1 MGSRRLPRAKAV
13 RALAAAFALVL
24 AACSGGEAKTPATP
38 SPGATGTVAAPTG
51 TSTAPLPSPT
61 STPDPLS
68 PPPATPEAALA
79 SLRAY
84 LPGRPPCPP
93 EIERTWAATCTPGN
107 LDGDAITDAVY
118 AIPLASGGA
127 LPAPAVVVAWRG
139 SNGELAAFP
148 EIGAADLGALG
159 RALFAVAD
167 RTGDARVEVM
177 YLATAC
183 GAHTCTSRLEIQSW
197 DGSAWRDAG
206 PGDQG
211 IATLERATTSGS
223 GTATEVVLHGGVI
236 QSVGAGP
243 PRQSTTT
250 YRWNGARYAVASVV
264 PDAPQYLIHAILD
277 ADALF
282 ASGRYPEAAIAYVS
296 AAERTDLKDWQ
307 AEIGAGD
314 GRGRLTGYARF
325 RAAVAIAAS
334 GADATAAFD
343 AAIARGTE
351 QAFITATEAFRKG
364 LKEGG
369 SVHAGCLEATRYLTS
384 PGVPAYL
391 RLVFDYGYANPQK
404 TAAEICPL

>member
-1 MGSRRLPRAKAV
+1 
-13 RALAAAFALVL
+13 
-24 AACSGGEAKTPATP
+24 
-38 SPGATGTVAAPTG
+38 
-51 TSTAPLPSPT
+51 
-61 STPDPLS
+61 
-68 PPPATPEAALA
+68 
-79 SLRAY
+79 
-84 LPGRPPCPP
+84 
-93 EIERTWAATCTPGN
+93 
-107 LDGDAITDAVY
+107 
-118 AIPLASGGA
+118 
-127 LPAPAVVVAWRG
+127 
-139 SNGELAAFP
+139 
-148 EIGAADLGALG
+148 
-159 RALFAVAD
+159 
-167 RTGDARVEVM
+167 
-177 YLATAC
+177 
-183 GAHTCTSRLEIQSW
+183 
-197 DGSAWRDAG
+197 
-206 PGDQG
+206 
-211 IATLERATTSGS
+211 
-223 GTATEVVLHGGVI
+223 
-236 QSVGAGP
+236 
-243 PRQSTTT
+243 
-250 YRWNGARYAVASVV
+250 VASVV

-282 ASGRYPEAAIAYVS
+282 ASGRYPEAAVAYVS

-307 AEIGAGD
+307 AEVGAGD

>member
-1 MGSRRLPRAKAV
+1 MGSRRLPRAEAV
-13 RALAAAFALVL
+13 RALAAAFGLGL
-24 AACSGGEAKTPATP
+24 AACSGGEAKTAATP
-38 SPGATGTVAAPTG
+38 SPGATGTVAAATA
-51 TSTAPLPSPT
+51 TSTAALPSPT
-61 STPDPLS
+61 PTPDPLGS
-68 PPPATPEAALA
+68 PPGTADAAVAALR
-79 SLRAY
+79 SY
-84 LPGRPPCPP
+84 LPGRPPCPQ
-93 EIERTWAATCTPGN
+93 EVERAWGAACVAGN

-118 AIPLASGGA
+118 AVPLAGGGA
-127 LPAPAVVVAWRG
+127 LPAPGVVVAWRG
-139 SNGELAAFP
+139 SNGDLAAFP
-148 EIGAADLGALG
+148 EIGAADLGVLG
-159 RALFAVAD
+159 RVLFAVAD

-183 GAHTCTSRLEIQSW
+183 GAHTCTSRLEIQAW
-197 DGSAWRDAG
+197 DGTAWRDAG

-211 IATLERATTSGS
+211 IATLERATVSGS
-223 GTATEVVLHGGVI
+223 GTATEIVLHGGVI

-250 YRWNGARYAVASVV
+250 YRWNGARYAVASIV
-264 PDAPQYLIHAILD
+264 PDAPRYLIHAVLD

-282 ASGRYPEAAIAYVS
+282 AAGRYPEAAAAYVS
-296 AAERTDLKDWQ
+296 AAEATDLKDWQ
-307 AEIGAGD
+307 AEVGAGD
-314 GRGRLTGYARF
+314 GRARLTGYARF
-325 RAAVAIAAS
+325 RAAVAIAAG